1 VLRINPINA
10 IFAYSARPCSNH
22 RAFAGATGLRVALAS
37 VGGLLASIAIAEPSL
52 LAGSVRTLAATG
64 SGSTF
69 TPVPLDDSGAT
80 EVAFST
86 AAPNS
91 TVKISYNAECGVVGA
106 VGVWVSV
113 AILVD
118 GEPTFPNVGT
128 DFAFCSAM
136 VDDGY
141 AHQSAV
147 RNVLYKVREAGEHKV
162 TVEAAIGGGK
172 GIWRLDDAVL
182 IVEE

>member
-1 VLRINPINA
+1 MAWVGFEA
-10 IFAYSARPCSNH
+10 W
-22 RAFAGATGLRVALAS
+22 AFAAGVALCAMIGS
-37 VGGLLASIAIAEPSL
+37 AALAEPSL

-69 TPVPLDDSGAT
+69 TPVPLDDSGVT
-80 EVAFST
+80 EVAFRT
-86 AAPNS
+86 TAPN
-91 TVKISYNAECGVVGA
+91 TTIKISYNAECGVVGA
-106 VGVWVSV
+106 IGVWVSI
-113 AILVD
+113 AISVD

-147 RNVLYKVREAGEHKV
+147 RNVLYKAREAGEHMV
-162 TVEAAIGGGK
+162 TVGAAIAGGK

>member
-1 VLRINPINA
+1 MLT
-10 IFAYSARPCSNH
+10 SDARPWA
-22 RAFAGATGLRVALAS
+22 RLRVAFAGAAALVAN
-37 VGGLLASIAIAEPSL
+37 IAVAEPSL

-64 SGSTF
+64 SGFSF
-69 TPVPLDDSGAT
+69 APVPLDDSGAT
-80 EVAFST
+80 EVAFRTS
-86 AAPNS
+86 APDR

-106 VGVWVSV
+106 IGVWVSV

-128 DFAFCSAM
+128 DFAFCSAT

-147 RNVLYKVREAGEHKV
+147 RNVLYKAREAGEHKV

-172 GIWRLDDAVL
+172 GIWRLDDAIL

>member
-1 VLRINPINA
+1 MLG
-10 IFAYSARPCSNH
+10 SA
-22 RAFAGATGLRVALAS
+22 AL
-37 VGGLLASIAIAEPSL
+37 AEPSL

-64 SGSTF
+64 SGSSF
-69 TPVPLDDSGAT
+69 APVPLDDSGAT
-80 EVAFST
+80 DLVFRT
-86 AAPNS
+86 TAPNT

-113 AILVD
+113 AIRVD

-128 DFAFCSAM
+128 DFALCSATI
-136 VDDGY
+136 DDGY

-147 RNVLYKVREAGEHKV
+147 RNVLYKARGAGEHTV

-172 GIWRLDDAVL
+172 GIWRLDDAIL